1 MQEQHEKQLP
11 TNSWYEEV
19 PNSKKP
25 FLLLPYKGKRADDII
40 KSMKKPIHKL
50 LPETVDTQMGYTG
63 IKLSTCF
70 EIEDRNKF
78 DQQHDLLYG
87 AKCPS
92 ELCDKNCI
100 GESGRRIAE
109 KVKYYNGRDHKWY
122 TLILSRMGFLGLLAN
137 GAEDPAP

>member
-1 MQEQHEKQLP
+1 
-11 TNSWYEEV
+11 
-19 PNSKKP
+19 
-25 FLLLPYKGKRADDII
+25 
-40 KSMKKPIHKL
+40 MKKLIHKL

-63 IKLSTCF
+63 IKLGTCF

-78 DQQHDLLYG
+78 DQQHDLLYD

-137 GAEDPAP
+137 GAKDPPP